1 MSLASDLNINSVE
14 SRVTE
19 VLRDLGFGVH
29 ETSVI
34 IALNQLASATV
45 SDLHSNTGIHHANLY
60 SVLDGLI
67 SRGLVVSN
75 EGRPREY
82 QFAPLN
88 HLEDLLST
96 KVNQLIEGLRTIQ
109 EERATQGAIPSLIYT
124 IRGRQDVVSKILSM
138 INRAE
143 DRILLVGPD
152 LLTLGT
158 MVIDAVK
165 EAAYR
170 GVRVR
175 TILGTQ
181 SETLDRMV
189 QQRIKED
196 ALAINLVTDGK
207 EAMIAVPDLSV
218 CGWADN
224 ALISLQFEGFLEQ
237 TWKNA
242 RTI

>member
-1 MSLASDLNINSVE
+1 MSLASDSSISIVE
-14 SRVTE
+14 NRVTE

-34 IALNQLASATV
+34 IALNQLTSATV
-45 SDLHSNTGIHHANLY
+45 SDLHSTTGIHHANLY

-67 SRGLVVSN
+67 ARGLVVSN

-88 HLEDLLST
+88 HLEDFLST
-96 KVNQLIEGLRTIQ
+96 RVNELIEGLRRIQ
-109 EERATQGAIPSLIYT
+109 EERATQGAIPALIYT
-124 IRGRQDVVSKILSM
+124 IRGQQDVVSKILSM
-138 INRAE
+138 INHAE
-143 DRILLVGPD
+143 NRILLVGPD
-152 LLTLGT
+152 LLALGT
-158 MVIDAVK
+158 TVIDAIK
-165 EAAYR
+165 EAAHH
-170 GVRVR
+170 GVQIRA
-175 TILGTQ
+175 ILGTK
-181 SETLDRMV
+181 SETLDKMV